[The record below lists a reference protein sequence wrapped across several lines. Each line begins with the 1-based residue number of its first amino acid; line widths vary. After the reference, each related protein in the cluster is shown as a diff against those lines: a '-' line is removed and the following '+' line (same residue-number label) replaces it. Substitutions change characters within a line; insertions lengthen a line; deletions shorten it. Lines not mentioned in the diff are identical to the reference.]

1 MDISHIVEA
10 IKAMPA
16 PPSPPELETALPPL
30 PALQLSE
37 VGRAARSERTLT
49 VFAGAAAL
57 MVGSYLALFVHGFW
71 GTALCVGALVMA
83 ALSVSLKRKFE
94 VEYRDAKAKLDE
106 QRQTWLAQ
114 AGPATFEEKRKLF
127 LSLAGT
133 YSALPAKEREL
144 LGELEKTKR
153 ERQFT
158 SYMKS
163 QLIERAKIPGVGQ
176 SRKATLA
183 SHGFA
188 NALDVK
194 NRRVPKLPGFGP
206 SLVGE
211 VEAWA
216 SSVGQR
222 FAFNPTAPTEPHL
235 VQQVKSTIA
244 MERVGLEQ
252 KLANAPDQLKSV
264 CESAERLRN
273 EPPKTLYDAIV
284 QMKQIEVD
292 RG

>member
-1 MDISHIVEA
+1 M
-10 IKAMPA
+10 
-16 PPSPPELETALPPL
+16 T
-30 PALQLSE
+30 
-37 VGRAARSERTLT
+37 
-49 VFAGAAAL
+49 
-57 MVGSYLALFVHGFW
+57 
-71 GTALCVGALVMA
+71 

-94 VEYRDAKAKLDE
+94 VEYRCAKANWDE

-114 AGPATFEEKRKLF
+114 AGPATFEDRRKLF
-127 LSLAGT
+127 LSLADT
-133 YSALPAKEREL
+133 YSGLPAKEREL

-158 SYMKS
+158 NYMKS

-183 SHGFA
+183 SSGFA

-216 SSVGQR
+216 SSVGQK
-222 FAFNPTAPTEPHL
+222 FAFNPTAPTEPHHI
-235 VQQVKSTIA
+235 QQVKSTIT

-273 EPPKTLYDAIV
+273 APPQALYDALLRL
-284 QMKQIEVD
+284 KQIEVD

>member
-30 PALQLSE
+30 PALQLSK
-37 VGRAARSERTLT
+37 VGRAARSERKLT

-57 MVGSYLALFVHGFW
+57 TVGGYLALFVHGFW
-71 GTALCVGALVMA
+71 GTALCAGVLVMT

-94 VEYRDAKAKLDE
+94 IEYRGAKANWDE
-106 QRQTWLAQ
+106 QRLIWLGQ
-114 AGPATFEEKRKLF
+114 AGPAAFEEKRKLF
-127 LSLAGT
+127 LSLADT
-133 YSALPAKEREL
+133 YSRLPAKEREL

-163 QLIERAKIPGVGQ
+163 QSIERAKIPGVGQ

-183 SHGFA
+183 SYGFA
-188 NALDVK
+188 NALDLK

-216 SSVGQR
+216 SSVGQK
-222 FAFNPTAPTEPHL
+222 FAFNPAAPTEPHL
-235 VQQVKSTIA
+235 VQQVKSTIT
-244 MERVGLEQ
+244 MERVELEQ
-252 KLANAPDQLKSV
+252 KLANAPDQLKSL

-273 EPPKTLYDAIV
+273 EPPQTLNDALV
-284 QMKQIEVD
+284 RMKQIEVD

>member
-10 IKAMPA
+10 IKAIPA
-16 PPSPPELETALPPL
+16 PPSVPELEIALPPL
-30 PALQLSE
+30 PALQLSKA
-37 VGRAARSERTLT
+37 GRAARSERALT

-57 MVGSYLALFVHGFW
+57 AVGGYLAMFVHGFW
-71 GTALCVGALVMA
+71 GTALCVGALVMTT
-83 ALSVSLKRKFE
+83 LSISLKRKFE

-106 QRQTWLAQ
+106 QRQVWLAQ

-127 LSLAGT
+127 LTLAST
-133 YSALPAKEREL
+133 YSGLPAKEREM

-163 QLIERAKIPGVGQ
+163 QLIARAKIPGVGQ

-183 SHGFA
+183 SYGFA

-194 NRRVPKLPGFGP
+194 NWRVTKLPGFGP

-216 SSVGQR
+216 SSVGKK

-235 VQQVKSTIA
+235 VQQVKSTIT

-252 KLANAPDQLKSV
+252 KLANAPDQLKSL
-264 CESAERLRN
+264 CQSAERLRKA
-273 EPPKTLYDAIV
+273 PPQTLYDALV

>member
-1 MDISHIVEA
+1 M
-10 IKAMPA
+10 
-16 PPSPPELETALPPL
+16 T
-30 PALQLSE
+30 
-37 VGRAARSERTLT
+37 VG
-49 VFAGAAAL
+49 V
-57 MVGSYLALFVHGFW
+57 YLALVVHGFW
-71 GTALCVGALVMA
+71 GTALCVGALVMT
-83 ALSVSLKRKFE
+83 ALSLSLKAKFA
-94 VEYRDAKAKLDE
+94 VAYRDAKAKWDE

-114 AGPATFEEKRKLF
+114 AGPTTFEEKRKLF
-127 LSLAGT
+127 LSLAETCSG
-133 YSALPAKEREL
+133 LPAKEREL

-153 ERQFT
+153 ERQFA

-183 SHGFA
+183 SYGFA

-216 SSVGQR
+216 SSVGQK

-235 VQQVKSTIA
+235 VQQVKSAIT

-273 EPPKTLYDAIV
+273 EPPQTLYDALV

>member
-16 PPSPPELETALPPL
+16 PPSPPELETVLPPL
-30 PALQLSE
+30 PALQLSKA
-37 VGRAARSERTLT
+37 GHAARSERKLT
-49 VFAGAAAL
+49 VFAGASAL
-57 MVGSYLALFVHGFW
+57 TVGGYLALFVHGFW
-71 GTALCVGALVMA
+71 GTALCVGAIVMA
-83 ALSVSLKRKFE
+83 SISVSLKGKFE
-94 VEYRDAKAKLDE
+94 IAYRDAKAKWDE
-106 QRQTWLAQ
+106 QRQNWLAQ
-114 AGPATFEEKRKLF
+114 AGPTTFEEKRKLF
-127 LSLAGT
+127 LSLADT
-133 YSALPAKEREL
+133 YSGLPAKEREL

-183 SHGFA
+183 SYGFT

-216 SSVGQR
+216 SSVAQK

-235 VQQVKSTIA
+235 VQQVKSTIT

-252 KLANAPDQLKSV
+252 KLANAPDQLKSLR
-264 CESAERLRN
+264 ESAERLRN
-273 EPPKTLYDAIV
+273 APPQTLYDALV
-284 QMKQIEVD
+284 RMKQIEVD

>member
-1 MDISHIVEA
+1 MDISHIVET
-10 IKAMPA
+10 IKAIPA
-16 PPSPPELETALPPL
+16 PPSPPELETVLPPL

-37 VGRAARSERTLT
+37 AGRAARYERTLT

-57 MVGSYLALFVHGFW
+57 MVGVYLALFVHGFW
-71 GTALCVGALVMA
+71 GTALCVGAIVMA
-83 ALSVSLKRKFE
+83 SLSVSLKAKFA
-94 VEYRDAKAKLDE
+94 VAYRDGKAKWDE

-127 LSLAGT
+127 LSLADT
-133 YSALPAKEREL
+133 YSGLPAKEREL

-183 SHGFA
+183 SYGFA

-216 SSVGQR
+216 SSVAR
-222 FAFNPTAPTEPHL
+222 KFAFNPTARTEPHL
-235 VQQVKSTIA
+235 IQQVKSTIT
-244 MERVGLEQ
+244 MERLGLEQ

-264 CESAERLRN
+264 SESAERLRTA
-273 EPPKTLYDAIV
+273 PPQTMYDALV
-284 QMKQIEVD
+284 RMKQIEVD

>member
-1 MDISHIVEA
+1 M
-10 IKAMPA
+10 
-16 PPSPPELETALPPL
+16 T
-30 PALQLSE
+30 
-37 VGRAARSERTLT
+37 VG
-49 VFAGAAAL
+49 V
-57 MVGSYLALFVHGFW
+57 YLALFVHGFW
-71 GTALCVGALVMA
+71 GTALCVGALVVT
-83 ALSVSLKRKFE
+83 ALSLSLKGKFE
-94 VEYRDAKAKLDE
+94 AASRDAKAKWDE
-106 QRQTWLAQ
+106 QRQAWLAQ

-127 LSLAGT
+127 LSLADT
-133 YSALPAKEREL
+133 YSGLPAKEREL

-183 SHGFA
+183 SYGFA

-216 SSVGQR
+216 SSVAQK

-235 VQQVKSTIA
+235 IQQVKSTIT

-264 CESAERLRN
+264 FESAERLRN
-273 EPPKTLYDAIV
+273 APPQTMYDALV
-284 QMKQIEVD
+284 RMKQIEID

>member
-10 IKAMPA
+10 IKATPA
-16 PPSPPELETALPPL
+16 PPLPPELETALPPL

-37 VGRAARSERTLT
+37 VGLAARSERKLT

-57 MVGSYLALFVHGFW
+57 TVGGYLALFVHGFW
-71 GTALCVGALVMA
+71 GTALCVGALVMT
-83 ALSVSLKRKFE
+83 ALSVSLKQKFE
-94 VEYRDAKAKLDE
+94 IEYRGAKANWDE
-106 QRQTWLAQ
+106 QRLTWLAT
-114 AGPATFEEKRKLF
+114 AGPAAFEEKRKLF
-127 LSLAGT
+127 LSLADT
-133 YSALPAKEREL
+133 YSRLPAKEREL

-158 SYMKS
+158 SYMKAQS
-163 QLIERAKIPGVGQ
+163 VERAKIPGVGQ

-183 SHGFA
+183 SYGFA
-188 NALDVK
+188 NAFDLK
-194 NRRVPKLPGFGP
+194 NRRIPKLPGFGP

-216 SSVGQR
+216 SSVSQK

-235 VQQVKSTIA
+235 VQQVKSTIT
-244 MERVGLEQ
+244 MERAGLEQ
-252 KLANAPDQLKSV
+252 KLANAPDQLKNV

-273 EPPKTLYDAIV
+273 APPQAMYDALV
-284 QMKQIEVD
+284 RLKQIEVD

>member
-1 MDISHIVEA
+1 MDISHIIET
-10 IKAMPA
+10 IKSVPA
-16 PPSPPELETALPPL
+16 PPSPPELEAALPPP

-37 VGRAARSERTLT
+37 VGRAARSERKLT

-57 MVGSYLALFVHGFW
+57 TVGGYLALFVHGFW
-71 GTALCVGALVMA
+71 GTALCVGALVMT

-94 VEYRDAKAKLDE
+94 VEYRCAKANWDE

-114 AGPATFEEKRKLF
+114 AGPATFEDKRKLF
-127 LSLAGT
+127 LSLADT
-133 YSALPAKEREL
+133 YSGLPAKEREL
-144 LGELEKTKR
+144 LVELEKTKR

-158 SYMKS
+158 NYMKS

-183 SHGFA
+183 SYGFA

-216 SSVGQR
+216 SSVSQK
-222 FAFNPTAPTEPHL
+222 FTFNPTAPTEPHL
-235 VQQVKSTIA
+235 VQQVKSTIT

-252 KLANAPDQLKSV
+252 KLANAHDELKSV

-273 EPPKTLYDAIV
+273 APPQAMYDALV
-284 QMKQIEVD
+284 RLKQIEVD

>member
-30 PALQLSE
+30 PTLQLSE

-71 GTALCVGALVMA
+71 GTALCVGAIVMA
-83 ALSVSLKRKFE
+83 SVSVSLKAKFA
-94 VEYRDAKAKLDE
+94 VAYRDAKAKWDE
-106 QRQTWLAQ
+106 QRQAWLAL
-114 AGPATFEEKRKLF
+114 AGPATFEEKQKLF
-127 LSLAGT
+127 LSLADT
-133 YSALPAKEREL
+133 YSGLPAKEREL

-183 SHGFA
+183 SYGFA

-216 SSVGQR
+216 SSVGQK
-222 FAFNPTAPTEPHL
+222 FAFNPTAPAEPHL
-235 VQQVKSTIA
+235 VQQVKSAIT

-273 EPPKTLYDAIV
+273 EPPQTLYDALV

>member
-10 IKAMPA
+10 INAIPA
-16 PPSPPELETALPPL
+16 PPSPPELETVLPPL
-30 PALQLSE
+30 PTLQLSE
-37 VGRAARSERTLT
+37 VGHAARSERALT
-49 VFAGAAAL
+49 VFAGATAL
-57 MVGSYLALFVHGFW
+57 TVGGYLALFVHGFW
-71 GTALCVGALVMA
+71 GTALCVGALVMTT
-83 ALSVSLKRKFE
+83 LSISLKRKFE
-94 VEYRDAKAKLDE
+94 VEHRDAKAKLDE
-106 QRQTWLAQ
+106 QRQAWLAQ
-114 AGPATFEEKRKLF
+114 AGPATFEEERRRL

-133 YSALPAKEREL
+133 YSGLPAKEREM

-163 QLIERAKIPGVGQ
+163 QLIEQAKIPGVGQ

-183 SHGFA
+183 SYGFA

-194 NRRVPKLPGFGP
+194 NRRVTKLPGFGP

-216 SSVGQR
+216 SSVAQN
-222 FAFNPTAPTEPHL
+222 FVFNPTAPTEPHL
-235 VQQVKSTIA
+235 VQQVKSTVT

-252 KLANAPDQLKSV
+252 KLANAPDQLKSIS
-264 CESAERLRN
+264 ESAERLRN
-273 EPPKTLYDAIV
+273 APPQTLYDALV
-284 QMKQIEVD
+284 RLKKIEVD

>member
-1 MDISHIVEA
+1 
-10 IKAMPA
+10 
-16 PPSPPELETALPPL
+16 
-30 PALQLSE
+30 
-37 VGRAARSERTLT
+37 
-49 VFAGAAAL
+49 

-71 GTALCVGALVMA
+71 GTALCVGAIVMA
-83 ALSVSLKRKFE
+83 SISVSLKAKFAAAH
-94 VEYRDAKAKLDE
+94 RDAKAEWDE
-106 QRQTWLAQ
+106 QRQNWLAQ
-114 AGPATFEEKRKLF
+114 AGPTTFEEKRKLF
-127 LSLAGT
+127 LSLADT
-133 YSALPAKEREL
+133 YSGLPAKEREL

-183 SHGFA
+183 SYGFT

-216 SSVGQR
+216 SSVSQK
-222 FAFNPTAPTEPHL
+222 FTFNPTAPTEPHL
-235 VQQVKSTIA
+235 VQLVKSTIT

-252 KLANAPDQLKSV
+252 KLANAPDQLKSL
-264 CESAERLRN
+264 CESAERLRKA
-273 EPPKTLYDAIV
+273 PPQTLYDALV

>member
-1 MDISHIVEA
+1 MDISHIIET
-10 IKAMPA
+10 IKSVPA
-16 PPSPPELETALPPL
+16 PPSPPELEAALPPL

-37 VGRAARSERTLT
+37 VGRAARSERKLT

-57 MVGSYLALFVHGFW
+57 TVGGYLALFVHGFW
-71 GTALCVGALVMA
+71 GTALCVGALVMT

-94 VEYRDAKAKLDE
+94 VEYRCAKANWDE

-114 AGPATFEEKRKLF
+114 AGPATFEDRRKLF
-127 LSLAGT
+127 LSLADT
-133 YSALPAKEREL
+133 YSGLPAKEREL

-158 SYMKS
+158 NYMKS

-183 SHGFA
+183 SSGFA

-216 SSVGQR
+216 SSVGQK

-235 VQQVKSTIA
+235 IQQVKSTIT

-273 EPPKTLYDAIV
+273 APPQALYDALLRL
-284 QMKQIEVD
+284 KQIEVD

>member
-1 MDISHIVEA
+1 MDISHIIET
-10 IKAMPA
+10 IKAVPA
-16 PPSPPELETALPPL
+16 PPSPPELEAALPPL

-37 VGRAARSERTLT
+37 VGRAARSERKLT

-57 MVGSYLALFVHGFW
+57 TVGGYLALFVHGFW
-71 GTALCVGALVMA
+71 GTALCVGALVMT

-94 VEYRDAKAKLDE
+94 VEYRDAEAKWDE
-106 QRQTWLAQ
+106 QRQTWLTQ
-114 AGPATFEEKRKLF
+114 AGPAKFEEKRRLF

-133 YSALPAKEREL
+133 YSGLPAKEREL
-144 LGELEKTKR
+144 LGELEKAKR

-158 SYMKS
+158 NYMKS
-163 QLIERAKIPGVGQ
+163 HLIERAKIPGVGQ

-183 SHGFA
+183 SNGFT

-235 VQQVKSTIA
+235 VQQVKSTIS

-273 EPPKTLYDAIV
+273 APPQTMYDALV
-284 QMKQIEVD
+284 RLKQIEVD

>member
-1 MDISHIVEA
+1 MEISHIVEA

-30 PALQLSE
+30 PALQLSKA
-37 VGRAARSERTLT
+37 GRAARSERKLT
-49 VFAGAAAL
+49 VFAGASAL
-57 MVGSYLALFVHGFW
+57 TVGGYLALFVHSFW
-71 GTALCVGALVMA
+71 GAALCVGALVMA
-83 ALSVSLKRKFE
+83 SLSVSLKRKFKC
-94 VEYRDAKAKLDE
+94 EYRDAKAKLDE

-127 LSLAGT
+127 LSLAST

-144 LGELEKTKR
+144 LSELEKTKR

-158 SYMKS
+158 NYMKS

-183 SHGFA
+183 SYGFA

-222 FAFNPTAPTEPHL
+222 FAFNPTAPIEPHL
-235 VQQVKSTIA
+235 VQQVKSTIT

-273 EPPKTLYDAIV
+273 APPQTMYDAFV
-284 QMKQIEVD
+284 RMKQIEVD